1 VPRKARAVAHLRR
14 AMLWHPTC
22 ILFPHQEI
30 SNALILGSSEVGRK
44 RDILSEIIQIGMETA
59 GVITMASTTPTG
71 RGVQEGIG
79 AAADKAQE
87 AVGRGAEALQ
97 DAIGRGSER
106 AQDVAGRVADRAHE
120 TAGRVGDR
128 MRDVAHTAGQ
138 KADDL
143 GQVSV
148 QSYKDF
154 HVVGPKVLT
163 SLELNEDRTR
173 RENNTFLGVPRK
185 RIMPVFTCSV
195 RVQERPIRSH
205 V

>member
-1 VPRKARAVAHLRR
+1 
-14 AMLWHPTC
+14 
-22 ILFPHQEI
+22 
-30 SNALILGSSEVGRK
+30 
-44 RDILSEIIQIGMETA
+44 
-59 GVITMASTTPTG
+59 MASTTPTG

-143 GQVSV
+143 THRAGNAIESLGETVRERSPHEGTLGKVADRLAENLESGGHYLQEEGLTGMAE
-148 QSYKDF
+148 DLTD
-154 HVVGPKVLT
+154 VVRRNPIPSLLIAVGLGYLIARAT
-163 SLELNEDRTR
+163 SN
-173 RENNTFLGVPRK
+173 
-185 RIMPVFTCSV
+185 
-195 RVQERPIRSH
+195 RS
-205 V
+205 